1 MITKLL
7 ARWAAA
13 ELPHY
18 TDGLWHNPSS
28 TIDVARID
36 ADEGLRTILKRF
48 ISIYAAVRSGWLEL
62 DGNFLRI
69 TPRGCQIILIVEW
82 MNGLRR
88 RRARK

>member
-1 MITKLL
+1 MIAKIL

-18 TDGLWHNPSS
+18 VDGLWHSPSS
-28 TIDVARID
+28 TIDSARID
-36 ADEGLRTILKRF
+36 ADEGLGTIIKRF
-48 ISIYAAVRSGWLEL
+48 IGVYAAANAGWLEL

-82 MNGLRR
+82 MNGVRR
-88 RRARK
+88 RRAR